1 MQVVMHQQLP
11 ILPDYAHQEKEDC
24 MEIREITSSFKMSIT
39 ISNQQSSMTLNSD
52 IAFVEGD
59 KLYVVPF
66 EHNGV
71 ILNFNSGSV
80 AISMIAYQEEKTPYL
95 WKIVQINRE
104 TVDGVNYHVITSPM
118 SGVKINRR
126 ENFRVFIGIDGK
138 ATVLGKEVPFDV
150 MVKDVSES
158 GFAILVDVTT
168 EVKINKNEAVMI
180 DFYDKAIDERFTLT
194 GRVVRAEVDERY
206 VLYGCRLLKDN
217 DLVRR
222 YIANKQLA
230 NRVNS
235 NKKKI

>member
-1 MQVVMHQQLP
+1 
-11 ILPDYAHQEKEDC
+11 
-24 MEIREITSSFKMSIT
+24 MEIREITPSFKMSIT

-59 KLYVVPF
+59 KLYVTPF

-71 ILNFNSGSV
+71 ILNFNSNAV
-80 AISMIAYQEEKTPYL
+80 VISMIAYQEEKTPFL
-95 WKIVQINRE
+95 WKTVHIERE
-104 TVDGVNYHVITSPM
+104 NIGGINYHVITSDVI
-118 SGVKINRR
+118 GVKINRR

-158 GFAILVDVTT
+158 GFAILVDTT
-168 EVKINKNEAVMI
+168 SPIKMNKNEAVMI
-180 DFYDKAIDERFTLT
+180 DFYDKVVDERFHLT
-194 GRVVRAEVDERY
+194 GRVVRAEATERY
-206 VLYGCRLLKDN
+206 ILYGCRLLKDN
-217 DLVRR
+217 GIVRK

-235 NKKKI
+235 KKKI

>member
-1 MQVVMHQQLP
+1 
-11 ILPDYAHQEKEDC
+11 
-24 MEIREITSSFKMSIT
+24 MEIREITPSFKMSIT

-59 KLYVVPF
+59 KLYVTPF

-71 ILNFNSGSV
+71 ILNFNSNAV
-80 AISMIAYQEEKTPYL
+80 VISMIAYQEEKTPFL
-95 WKIVQINRE
+95 WKTVHIERE
-104 TVDGVNYHVITSPM
+104 NIGGINYHVITSDVI
-118 SGVKINRR
+118 GVKINRR

-158 GFAILVDVTT
+158 GFAILVDTT
-168 EVKINKNEAVMI
+168 SPIKINKNEAVMI
-180 DFYDKAIDERFTLT
+180 DFYDKVVDERFHLT
-194 GRVVRAEVDERY
+194 GRVVRAEATERY
-206 VLYGCRLLKDN
+206 ILYGCRLLKDN
-217 DLVRR
+217 GIVRK

-235 NKKKI
+235 KKKI

>member
-1 MQVVMHQQLP
+1 
-11 ILPDYAHQEKEDC
+11 
-24 MEIREITSSFKMSIT
+24 MEIRELTPSFKMSIT

-52 IAFVEGD
+52 IAFVNGD
-59 KLYVVPF
+59 KLYVTPF

-71 ILNFNSGSV
+71 ILNFNSNAV
-80 AISMIAYQEEKTPYL
+80 VISMIAYQEEKTPFL
-95 WKIVQINRE
+95 WKIIHIARE
-104 TVDGVNYHVITSPM
+104 NIDGVNYHVITSDVA
-118 SGVKINRR
+118 GVKINRR

-138 ATVLGKEVPFDV
+138 ATILGKEVPFDV

-158 GFAILVDVTT
+158 GFAILVDVTSP
-168 EVKINKNEAVMI
+168 VKINKNEAVMI
-180 DFYDKAIDERFTLT
+180 DFYDSVVDERFTLS
-194 GRVVRAEVDERY
+194 GRVVRAEVAERY

-217 DLVRR
+217 DLMRR

>member
-1 MQVVMHQQLP
+1 
-11 ILPDYAHQEKEDC
+11 
-24 MEIREITSSFKMSIT
+24 MEIRELTPSFKMSIT

-52 IAFVEGD
+52 IAFVNGD
-59 KLYVVPF
+59 KLYVTPF

-71 ILNFNSGSV
+71 ILNFNSNAV
-80 AISMIAYQEEKTPYL
+80 VISMIAYQEEKTPFL
-95 WKIVQINRE
+95 WKIVHITRE
-104 TVDGVNYHVITSPM
+104 NIDGVNYHVITSDVA
-118 SGVKINRR
+118 GVKINRR

-138 ATVLGKEVPFDV
+138 ATILGKEVPFDV

-158 GFAILVDVTT
+158 GFAILVDVTSP
-168 EVKINKNEAVMI
+168 VKINKNEAVMI
-180 DFYDKAIDERFTLT
+180 DFYDSVVDERFTLS
-194 GRVVRAEVDERY
+194 GRVVRAEVAERY

-217 DLVRR
+217 DLMRR